1 MGALAQGSAMFK
13 VAFVLVTLIS
23 CMQAFGQRAASPSHP
38 CQELPAVLKRAHD
51 NCLVFC
57 SRQTDAREKLPVLIA
72 QCNAR
77 AKASPAEKSGCA
89 EIQDYIKRVLNM
101 DVPEGLTC
109 R

>member
-1 MGALAQGSAMFK
+1 MFR

-23 CMQAFGQRAASPSHP
+23 GTQAFGQRAAGPSHP
-38 CQELPAVLKRAHD
+38 CEELPAVLKRAHD
-51 NCLVFC
+51 SCLVSC
-57 SRQTDAREKLPVLIA
+57 SRQTAAKEKLPVLIA

-77 AKASPAEKSGCA
+77 AKTSSSEKSGCA